1 MQQGPNPRFQEPGG
15 QAWNDGFS
23 MHLETGPFLFGTAE
37 DYAQGKAREFP
48 NEAGLLMSPM
58 TSSSGP

>member
-48 NEAGLLMSPM
+48 NEAGLLY
-58 TSSSGP
+58 